1 MQHNHFSTDGFVV
14 RRRTANNRSGGRVR
28 PDVSQPVVPSQY
40 LIDPSKQA
48 HNTSNRDQ
56 LLTRNGAVGGRAVTA
71 ASDMALPKPQQKVA
85 IDLDLNDTDDKP
97 RNKRKRGLRK
107 RPPIK
112 KIIKWA
118 AIAILVIGVGVGGY
132 FGYKILSTSGKIFK
146 GNPIAALFSQAKPLK
161 TDGNGQ
167 SNIVLFG
174 TSEDDPGHPGGDL
187 TDSIMLLS
195 VNQTRKDAFL
205 VSIPRD
211 LHVQYDNGCSA
222 GYQGKIN
229 VIYSCV
235 KDKNGEDAGAAALRK
250 KVGEVF
256 GLDVQY
262 SVHVNYTVL
271 REAVDAV
278 GGITINI
285 QSDDPRGILD
295 RNFDWDCPK
304 GPNTCYNVKYPNGPA
319 TLNGTQALFLARA
332 RGDDPLG
339 RTYGLSRSNP
349 DRQDNQRKIFIAL
362 KDKAASAGVLTNPVA
377 VSKLLD
383 TLGNNLRTNFD
394 ADEVKTLMGL
404 GKDISDKNV
413 VSWSL
418 EDPAHELAT
427 ASCGGD
433 ICPNAGTYNYGAIQA
448 EAAALSKGDTSVLEN
463 AKVDVYNASGVSG
476 LAQSKATDLTSK
488 GITIGMVSTAPTS
501 LGTKPL
507 LLYDLSGGKKPG
519 TLKKLESALG
529 VKVTSGAPA
538 GISSTAD
545 FVVVIG
551 AQAQTQTQSGQ

>member
-1 MQHNHFSTDGFVV
+1 MQSNHFSTDGFVV
-14 RRRTANNRSGGRVR
+14 RRRPAQNRNGGRLR
-28 PDVSQPVVPSQY
+28 PDTSQSAVPSQY

-48 HNTSNRDQ
+48 PMPNAAV
-56 LLTRNGAVGGRAVTA
+56 LTRPGAVGGQAVKQ
-71 ASDMALPKPQQKVA
+71 ASGLALPKPQQKVD
-85 IDLDLNDTDDKP
+85 IDLTLDDNKP
-97 RNKRKRGLRK
+97 GRGRKKRGLGK
-107 RPPIK
+107 KPPLK
-112 KIIKWA
+112 KIIKWS
-118 AIAILVIGVGVGGY
+118 AIAILVIGVGLAGY
-132 FGYKILSTSGKIFK
+132 FGYKILMTGGKIFK
-146 GNPIAALFSQAKPLK
+146 GNPIAAIFSQAKPLK
-161 TDGNGQ
+161 ADANGQ

-205 VSIPRD
+205 VSVPRD

-229 VIYSCV
+229 VVYSCA
-235 KDKNGEDAGAAALRK
+235 KDKSGEDAGATALRK
-250 KVGEVF
+250 KVGEIF

-304 GPNTCYNVKYPNGPA
+304 GPYTCYNVKYPNGPA
-319 TLNGTQALFLARA
+319 NLNGRQALFLARA
-332 RGDDPLG
+332 RGDDSPG
-339 RTYGLSRSNP
+339 NATYGLSRSNP

-362 KDKAASAGVLTNPVA
+362 KDKAVSAGVLTNPVA

-413 VSWSL
+413 TSWSL
-418 EDPAHELAT
+418 EDSAHELAT

-433 ICPNAGTYNYGAIQA
+433 ICPNAGTYNYSAIQA
-448 EAAALSKGDTSVLEN
+448 EALALSKGDTSVLEN

-476 LAQSKATDLTSK
+476 LAQSKATDLASK
-488 GITIGMVSTAPTS
+488 GITVGNVSTAPTS
-501 LGTKPL
+501 LGTKPI

-519 TLKKLESALG
+519 TLKKLESTLG
-529 VKVTSGAPA
+529 VKVTSGTPT
-538 GISSTAD
+538 GISSSAD
-545 FVVVIG
+545 FVVIIG
-551 AQAQTQTQSGQ
+551 AQAQTQSGQ

>member
-1 MQHNHFSTDGFVV
+1 MQNNHFSTDGFVV
-14 RRRTANNRSGGRVR
+14 RRRPTQNHNGGRVR
-28 PDVSQPVVPSQY
+28 PDTSQAVVPSQY
-40 LIDPSKQA
+40 LIDPSKQVTTPA
-48 HNTSNRDQ
+48 GTV
-56 LLTRNGAVGGRAVTA
+56 LTRAGAVGGQQIKQAN
-71 ASDMALPKPQQKVA
+71 SKALPKPQPQQKVD
-85 IDLDLNDTDDKP
+85 IDLSLDDGSNQP
-97 RNKRKRGLRK
+97 RPGRKKRGLGK
-107 RPPIK
+107 KPPIK

-118 AIAILVIGVGVGGY
+118 VITVLVIGVGFGAY
-132 FGYKILSTSGKIFK
+132 FGYKILATSGKIFK
-146 GNPIAALFSQAKPLK
+146 GNPIAAIFSQAKPLK
-161 TDGNGQ
+161 ADANGQ

-205 VSIPRD
+205 VSVPRD

-250 KVGEVF
+250 KIGEIF

-271 REAVDAV
+271 REAVNAV
-278 GGITINI
+278 GGVTINI

-319 TLNGTQALFLARA
+319 TLNGAQALFLARA

-362 KDKAASAGVLTNPVA
+362 KDKAVSAGVLTNPVA
-377 VSKLLD
+377 VNNLLD

-404 GKDISDKNV
+404 GKTVSDKNM

-427 ASCGGD
+427 TSCSGD
-433 ICPNAGTYNYGAIQA
+433 ICPNAGTYNYSAIQA
-448 EAAALSKGDTSVLEN
+448 EAAALSKGDTAVLEN
-463 AKVDVYNASGVSG
+463 AKVDVYNASGTPG
-476 LAQSKATDLTSK
+476 LAQSKATDLASK
-488 GITIGMVSTAPTS
+488 GITIGTVSNAPTS
-501 LGTKPL
+501 IGTKPV

-519 TLKKLESALG
+519 TLKKLQSTLG
-529 VKVTSGAPA
+529 NVQVTQGTPT
-538 GISSTAD
+538 GINSSAD
-545 FVVVIG
+545 FVVIIG
-551 AQAQTQTQSGQ
+551 AQAQTQSSQ